1 MIYREDSDTTHH
13 DFAVVCSKIYGT
25 LVVKNVVHVFPLQ
38 NHGWGENKLVHL
50 VERILL
56 YRTVNVS
63 YLVHSNFIREFFEYL
78 LVLVVNK
85 VSQKVSEF
93 FVVSRYSDA
102 AFHEESEYAIR
113 FEIRKNICRDF
124 SIFLRKSYQ
133 NFSKLKR
140 RGQQYLAYISM
151 NIGVKLKTFL
161 PKCSA
166 KDALQT
172 LKVAANSDEV
182 AGLTGDF
189 IWTHPYTF
197 PKYVF
202 PMSWTR

>member
-13 DFAVVCSKIYGT
+13 DFAVVCSKIYGIV
-25 LVVKNVVHVFPLQ
+25 VVKNVVHVFPLQ

-56 YRTVNVS
+56 YRTVYVS

-102 AFHEESEYAIR
+102 AFHEESEYAIG

-140 RGQQYLAYISM
+140 RRQQNFAFISM

-189 IWTHPYTF
+189 IWTHPYSDENSNT
-197 PKYVF
+197 
-202 PMSWTR
+202 

>member
-13 DFAVVCSKIYGT
+13 DFAVVCSKIYGIV
-25 LVVKNVVHVFPLQ
+25 VVKNVVPVFPVQ

-56 YRTVNVS
+56 YRTVYVS

-85 VSQKVSEF
+85 VPQKVSEF

-102 AFHEESEYAIR
+102 AFHEESEYAID
-113 FEIRKNICRDF
+113 FEIRKNNCRDF

-133 NFSKLKR
+133 NF
-140 RGQQYLAYISM
+140 
-151 NIGVKLKTFL
+151 
-161 PKCSA
+161 PK
-166 KDALQT
+166 
-172 LKVAANSDEV
+172 
-182 AGLTGDF
+182 
-189 IWTHPYTF
+189 
-197 PKYVF
+197 
-202 PMSWTR
+202 

>member
-13 DFAVVCSKIYGT
+13 DFAVVCSKIYGIV
-25 LVVKNVVHVFPLQ
+25 VVKNVVHVFPLQ

-56 YRTVNVS
+56 YRTVYVS

-102 AFHEESEYAIR
+102 AFHEESEYAIG

-140 RGQQYLAYISM
+140 RRQQNFAFISM
-151 NIGVKLKTFL
+151 NIGVTLKTFL

-182 AGLTGDF
+182 TGLTGDF
-189 IWTHPYTF
+189 IWTHPYPICFLT
-197 PKYVF
+197 
-202 PMSWTR
+202 